1 MKCNVKGHRLD
12 GNVFG
17 DVYPV
22 FLGKK
27 FKASHETERKI
38 MERELKFQRER
49 ELSGDRVYKIHIE

>member
-17 DVYPV
+17 VVYPT

-27 FKASHETERKI
+27 YKATPETERKI
-38 MERELKFQRER
+38 MERELKFQCER
-49 ELSGDRVYKIHIE
+49 ELSGDREYKIHIE